1 MSQNSII
8 SLQEFTTLYGKYSA
22 RFIEIAMSY
31 LQDRMEAEDV
41 VSESFMTFWDTR
53 ETAELPESLP
63 AYILGIVKHKC
74 LDHLRSRQ
82 SSQKR
87 TFNIYE
93 QACMDAKVRILQND
107 SLTQKLFEDEIVTI
121 FERELQK
128 MPPMTASV
136 FYASRVEGK
145 TYKEIAEALGIP
157 VRTVTREIQNGL
169 TAMRRSLK
177 DYLPLAAILLYNT
190 VEKL

>member
-1 MSQNSII
+1 MSQDSII

-22 RFIEIAMSY
+22 RFTEIAMSY

-82 SSQKR
+82 SSEKR
-87 TFNIYE
+87 TYNIYE

-157 VRTVTREIQNGL
+157 VRTVTREIQSGL
-169 TAMRRSLK
+169 VAMRRSLK

>member
-1 MSQNSII
+1 M
-8 SLQEFTTLYGKYSA
+8 YGKYSA

-41 VSESFMTFWDTR
+41 VSESFMTFWDSR

-169 TAMRRSLK
+169 AAMRRSLK

>member
-1 MSQNSII
+1 MSQDTVI
-8 SLQEFTTLYGKYSA
+8 SLQEFTALYGKYSA

-74 LDHLRSRQ
+74 LDRLRQRQ

-87 TFNIYE
+87 TYNIYE

-121 FERELQK
+121 FERELQN
-128 MPPMTASV
+128 MPPITASV

-145 TYKEIAEALGIP
+145 TYKEISEALGIP
-157 VRTVTREIQNGL
+157 VRTVTREIQNAL
-169 TAMRRSLK
+169 VAMRRSLK
-177 DYLPLAAILLYNT
+177 DYLPLAMLVLYNT

>member
-63 AYILGIVKHKC
+63 AYIL
-74 LDHLRSRQ
+74 
-82 SSQKR
+82 
-87 TFNIYE
+87 
-93 QACMDAKVRILQND
+93 
-107 SLTQKLFEDEIVTI
+107 
-121 FERELQK
+121 
-128 MPPMTASV
+128 
-136 FYASRVEGK
+136 
-145 TYKEIAEALGIP
+145 
-157 VRTVTREIQNGL
+157 
-169 TAMRRSLK
+169 
-177 DYLPLAAILLYNT
+177 
-190 VEKL
+190 

>member
-8 SLQEFTTLYGKYSA
+8 SLQEFTPLYGKYSA

-169 TAMRRSLK
+169 AAMRRSLK

>member
-1 MSQNSII
+1 
-8 SLQEFTTLYGKYSA
+8 
-22 RFIEIAMSY
+22 
-31 LQDRMEAEDV
+31 
-41 VSESFMTFWDTR
+41 
-53 ETAELPESLP
+53 
-63 AYILGIVKHKC
+63 
-74 LDHLRSRQ
+74 
-82 SSQKR
+82 
-87 TFNIYE
+87 
-93 QACMDAKVRILQND
+93 
-107 SLTQKLFEDEIVTI
+107 
-121 FERELQK
+121 

-169 TAMRRSLK
+169 QAMRRSLK

>member
-82 SSQKR
+82 SSEKR
-87 TFNIYE
+87 AYNIYE

-107 SLTQKLFEDEIVTI
+107 SLTQKLFEDEI
-121 FERELQK
+121 
-128 MPPMTASV
+128 
-136 FYASRVEGK
+136 ASRVEGK

-157 VRTVTREIQNGL
+157 VRTVTREIQSGL
-169 TAMRRSLK
+169 VAMRRSLK

>member
-74 LDHLRSRQ
+74 LDRLRSRE
-82 SSQKR
+82 STDR
-87 TFNIYE
+87 RCRNIYQ
-93 QACMDAKVRILQND
+93 QACRDAEIRVLQND
-107 SLTQKLFEDEIVTI
+107 SLTQKLFQDEIREI
-121 FERELQK
+121 LERELAR
-128 MPPMTASV
+128 MPARTAAV
-136 FYASRVEGK
+136 FNASRVEGK
-145 TYKEIAEALGIP
+145 TYKEIAESLGIP
-157 VRTVTREIQNGL
+157 VRTVTREIQNAL
-169 TAMRRSLK
+169 AQLRKSLQ
-177 DYLPLAAILLYNT
+177 DYLPVVLLMLT
-190 VEKL
+190 LPR

>member
-1 MSQNSII
+1 
-8 SLQEFTTLYGKYSA
+8 
-22 RFIEIAMSY
+22 MSY

-169 TAMRRSLK
+169 AAMRRSLK